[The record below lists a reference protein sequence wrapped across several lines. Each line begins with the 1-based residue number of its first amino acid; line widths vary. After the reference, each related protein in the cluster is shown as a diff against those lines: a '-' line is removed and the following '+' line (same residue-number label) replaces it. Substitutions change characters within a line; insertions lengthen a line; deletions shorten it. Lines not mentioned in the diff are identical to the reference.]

1 MPSSGPT
8 LDSREQASLDQS
20 NDQLVVPV
28 TGNPEIVSSLEPIT
42 LVDSHVDD
50 CNMPIA
56 LRKSTRTCPSIY
68 RYPISNYVSSHRLSP
83 SCKAF
88 ANQLS
93 SVSVPKNLQDA
104 LNNPRWKA
112 AMLGNGSASEK
123 LYLEIS

>member
-1 MPSSGPT
+1 
-8 LDSREQASLDQS
+8 
-20 NDQLVVPV
+20 
-28 TGNPEIVSSLEPIT
+28 
-42 LVDSHVDD
+42 
-50 CNMPIA
+50 MPIA
-56 LRKSTRTCPSIY
+56 LRKSTHACPSTY
-68 RYPISNYVSSHRLSP
+68 KYHISNYVSSHCLSP
-83 SCKAF
+83 LCKAF